1 MHAEIIKQLRP
12 VRGRLTR
19 QRALPRIG
27 MALLAGGWLALVA
40 ALLTLF
46 GGSLTSGLIGV
57 VIALGIPLAAF
68 AWSLYKPA
76 SWQQAAQLVDRQLH
90 LHNRTSTALHLSQ
103 SQDADP
109 MAALQ
114 VEDALSHLRG
124 ANLSGIK
131 LPVPW
136 ERLASGAILT
146 LFAIG
151 LIIWGVV
158 APPTAAIQTSGDM
171 QDLRPEVQSRQRVD
185 FPVTADA
192 LSNTAT
198 LETEWITQR
207 PAGFSPMR
215 HDDVAKRYFD
225 AIGASP

>member
-1 MHAEIIKQLRP
+1 MHSELIKLLRP
-12 VRGRLTR
+12 VRSRLTR
-19 QRALPRIG
+19 QRALPRIAT
-27 MALLAGGWLALVA
+27 ALLAGGWLALVA

-68 AWSLYKPA
+68 VWSLIKPA

-109 MAALQ
+109 MTALQ
-114 VEDALSHLRG
+114 VEDALSHLRS
-124 ANLSGIK
+124 ANLKDIK

-136 ERLASGAILT
+136 ERLASGSVLT

-151 LIIWGVV
+151 LIVWGVV

-171 QDLRPEVQSRQRVD
+171 QDLRPEVQPRDPVD

-192 LSNTAT
+192 LSNTAA
-198 LETEWITQR
+198 LENAWIPQR
-207 PAGFSPMR
+207 PADQPPAR
-215 HDDVAKRYFD
+215 HSDVAKRYFD
-225 AIGASP
+225 ALNAPP

>member
-1 MHAEIIKQLRP
+1 MHSELIKQLRP
-12 VRGRLTR
+12 VRSRLTR
-19 QRALPRIG
+19 QRALTRIAA
-27 MALLAGGWLALVA
+27 ALLAGGWLALVA

-46 GGSLTSGLIGV
+46 GGSLTSGLIGI
-57 VIALGIPLAAF
+57 VIALGIPLAVF
-68 AWSLYKPA
+68 VWSLFKPA

-90 LHNRTSTALHLSQ
+90 LYNRTSTALHLSQ

-124 ANLSGIK
+124 ANLKGIK

-136 ERLASGAILT
+136 ERLASGGLLT

-151 LIIWGVV
+151 LITWGVV

-171 QDLRPEVQSRQRVD
+171 QDLRPEVQKRQRVD
-185 FPVTADA
+185 FPVTTDA
-192 LSNTAT
+192 LSNTAAFKN
-198 LETEWITQR
+198 EWITQEPTDPPPPR
-207 PAGFSPMR
+207 DGDA
-215 HDDVAKRYFD
+215 AKRYFD